1 MLREIDKR
9 IIDIQ
14 GGINYDRYQKGKVVG
29 LNRAREIITKFRVEV
44 EAIKEKVL
52 MLAENKPKTTERLEL
67 EAKAEVLVQVVKLID
82 GEGYVEYGIFKEN
95 R

>member
-1 MLREIDKR
+1 MLRKMTELIGNYTSNSDR
-9 IIDIQ
+9 DIGNR
-14 GGINYDRYQKGKVVG
+14 GGI
-29 LNRAREIITKFRVEV
+29 LNSREIITKFRVEV

-67 EAKAEVLVQVVKLID
+67 EAKAEVLAQVVKPID

-95 R
+95 K